1 MSPRTAR
8 AGLGYAVFAM
18 ADDEPDDDGAL
29 LEAWRAGDRDAG
41 DDLLRRHFLGVFRYF
56 SAHAGIDAEELTQRT
71 FEACIAA
78 RDRVRDEF
86 VAYLFGIARNQL
98 LREWERR
105 GYRGEPVSPS
115 SVSLPDLRT
124 SPSMRVAK
132 LDEQLMFARG
142 LAELPREF
150 AAVLELFFWEDRSI
164 QEIADRLGI
173 PTGTVKTRLHRGKA
187 RLREWLAATPQ
198 KDDLR
203 TGTLALLDRAPT

>member
-8 AGLGYAVFAM
+8 AGLGYAVFVM

-56 SAHAGIDAEELTQRT
+56 SSHAGVDAEELTQRT

-203 TGTLALLDRAPT
+203 TGTLALLDRDPT